1 MFARSFKSVMK
12 IPMPMKRRF
21 SDKCRIDEIKK
32 DLNLAKYDIDTLN
45 YLTCVNIF
53 ISLLTLF
60 TK

>member
-1 MFARSFKSVMK
+1 MFARSFHKIVK
-12 IPMPMKRRF
+12 IPIQMKRRF
-21 SDKCRIDEIKK
+21 SDKCGIDEIKK
-32 DLNLAKYDIDTLN
+32 DLNIAKYDIDTLN

>member
-1 MFARSFKSVMK
+1 MFARSF
-12 IPMPMKRRF
+12 KRRF
-21 SDKCRIDEIKK
+21 SDKCGIDEIKK